1 MLGKKIATRN
11 LIWGQ
16 FAPSIIN
23 ADIARALEARAENE
37 TLIEEASANS
47 ITVLFMKSPLEIK
60 RFFEGIPE
68 LQTIAAPAT
77 GNTLADVL
85 TQNVVDFFAQTERW
99 YRFYLIDPPSTTNCY
114 AGARRS
120 SLLCWGLQ
128 SKIATRCCFW
138 CSQTGSSIKPKS
150 FSTSCKQLLYS
161 W

>member
-1 MLGKKIATRN
+1 
-11 LIWGQ
+11 
-16 FAPSIIN
+16 
-23 ADIARALEARAENE
+23 
-37 TLIEEASANS
+37 
-47 ITVLFMKSPLEIK
+47 MKSSLEIK

-99 YRFYLIDPPSTTNCY
+99 YRFYLIP
-114 AGARRS
+114 
-120 SLLCWGLQ
+120 
-128 SKIATRCCFW
+128 RCCFW